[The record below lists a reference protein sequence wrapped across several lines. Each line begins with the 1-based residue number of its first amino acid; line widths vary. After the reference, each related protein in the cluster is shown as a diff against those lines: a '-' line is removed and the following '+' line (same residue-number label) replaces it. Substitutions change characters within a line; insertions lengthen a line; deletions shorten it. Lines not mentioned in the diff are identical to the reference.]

1 MSIELGS
8 NLASV
13 TDEQMIKGYHLATF
27 RTRLLRTRSDGHL
40 AVTTKRVIFRAIA
53 KDSVIYSSIPINDVS
68 GVGIRRE
75 MYFSWLHF
83 IGVVGI
89 ASVVN
94 VVVYLLR
101 LYFIDQNYYMNE
113 SFNILMSI
121 LYYLSLIALVAT
133 FWINRRQIWRSL
145 LAVTAAPW
153 ISPLF
158 WPSDFF
164 RILEYYPYSGIWA
177 IIAPIASIYVL
188 ICYIWFATRPTMSL
202 NIYSKSGTNAPISI
216 AGAGTR
222 DIIVRSTL
230 LREAEPAVGADQIV
244 MELDAMILDI
254 QQHGDF
260 AIERW
265 KS

>member
-1 MSIELGS
+1 
-8 NLASV
+8 
-13 TDEQMIKGYHLATF
+13 
-27 RTRLLRTRSDGHL
+27 
-40 AVTTKRVIFRAIA
+40 VTTKRVIFRAIA

-89 ASVVN
+89 ASAIISVMYVV
-94 VVVYLLR
+94 R
-101 LYFIDQNYYMNE
+101 LGMDQYYWFDPGFLIIFLGVLIGIIALIT
-113 SFNILMSI
+113 SFWICRRNILRSI
-121 LYYLSLIALVAT
+121 LVVTAIQLISLISYFAGSY
-133 FWINRRQIWRSL
+133 FSI
-145 LAVTAAPW
+145 
-153 ISPLF
+153 
-158 WPSDFF
+158 
-164 RILEYYPYSGIWA
+164 

-216 AGAGTR
+216 AGAGTG

-230 LREAEPAVGADQIV
+230 LREAEPAIGADQIV